1 MQAATLL
8 KDYPNP
14 SDRDIN
20 AVMAGNVCR
29 CMTYPRIRKAIKLA
43 AIENSGR
50 SQSWLVC
57 LPTD

>member
-29 CMTYPRIRKAIKLA
+29 CMTYPRIRKAIRLA
-43 AIENSGR
+43 ASRIQGGTNHG
-50 SQSWLVC
+50 
-57 LPTD
+57 